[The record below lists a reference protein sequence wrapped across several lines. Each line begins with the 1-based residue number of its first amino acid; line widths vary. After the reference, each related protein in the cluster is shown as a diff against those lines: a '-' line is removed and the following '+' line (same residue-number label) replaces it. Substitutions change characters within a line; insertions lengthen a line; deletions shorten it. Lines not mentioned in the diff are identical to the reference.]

1 MRNYSHSASGIDERT
16 NMNKDNVSLWIR
28 IETPVLLHRMF
39 MLWYGCL
46 GFTPA
51 GEPQGAEI
59 GRNKKNGKAEEVS
72 GMRREGCRYHLRLIF
87 IKAVVFFAKIGGF

>member
-59 GRNKKNGKAEEVS
+59 GRNKKKMDDLLLPAYQKLGAQKGQAPLCP
-72 GMRREGCRYHLRLIF
+72 RESFVNL
-87 IKAVVFFAKIGGF
+87 